1 MQFLLKCAN
10 IRRKGRIF
18 MEDTICAI
26 STSLGVGAISIIRVS
41 GKDTL
46 KIVSKIFK
54 GHDLTKWASHTI
66 HYGFIYDKNEKVDE
80 VLVTL
85 MLAPKTYTME
95 DTIEINSHG
104 GINTTNRIL
113 ELLLNNGCRLAEP
126 GEFTKRAFM
135 NGRIDLTE
143 AEAVNDLINA
153 KTDNA
158 RSLALANLD
167 GNLFKRVKKI
177 RDNIVQVM
185 ANIEVNIDY
194 PEYEDIEVVT
204 NETLLPK
211 LKDVQKD
218 IEKLLSNTRNSR
230 LIKEGI
236 DIAIVGKP
244 NVGKSSILNTFLG
257 SDKAIVTDIAGTTRD
272 IVEGSINLNGFL
284 VNFIDTAGI
293 RETKDIVEKIGVKK
307 SLDALNKADLVI
319 VVLNN
324 NEVLSKEEN
333 DLIKNVDLNKRI
345 IFVNKSDLDKKISIE
360 EDYIIGNTINENGLD
375 SLKDAIIKKLNLEA
389 IKPKDMTYLSNVRQ
403 IDLIKKSLTSVNSAI
418 KNLEKEMPIDIVEI
432 DINNAWNFLGEVTGE
447 VYQDE
452 LIDTLF
458 KNFCVGK

>member
-1 MQFLLKCAN
+1 
-10 IRRKGRIF
+10 

-113 ELLLNNGCRLAEP
+113 ELLLKNGCRLAEP

-158 RSLALANLD
+158 RSLALSNLD

-211 LKDVQKD
+211 LKEIQKE

-244 NVGKSSILNTFLG
+244 NVGKSSILNAFLG

-293 RETKDIVEKIGVKK
+293 RETKDVVEKIGVEK
-307 SLDALNKADLVI
+307 SLDVLNKADLVI

-324 NEVLSKEEN
+324 NEVLSKEEQ
-333 DLIKNVDLNKRI
+333 DLIKKIDVDKRI
-345 IFVNKSDLDKKISIE
+345 IFVNKSDLAKKINIE

-375 SLKDAIIKKLNLEA
+375 NLKDAIINKLNLEA

-403 IDLIKKSLTSVNSAI
+403 IDLIKKSLASVNSAI

-432 DINNAWNFLGEVTGE
+432 DINNTWNFLGEVTGE